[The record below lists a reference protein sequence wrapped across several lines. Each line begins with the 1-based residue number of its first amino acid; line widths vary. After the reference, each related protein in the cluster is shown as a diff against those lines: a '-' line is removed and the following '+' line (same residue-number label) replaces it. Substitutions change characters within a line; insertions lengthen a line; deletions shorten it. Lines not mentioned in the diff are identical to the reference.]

1 MDCDVIKVAARVS
14 LTVAASVAG
23 ELESKGPLGKYF
35 DICENDI
42 YFGQK
47 TFEQAESELMRR
59 TVSVLLTKSGLKAQD
74 IDLILSGDLLNQCCA
89 TGHSL
94 GEFKIPLLGLYGACS
109 TAAESIG
116 LASLLTGSGVVERA
130 IACTSSHFG
139 ASERQFRFPLE
150 YGALRTPTAQR
161 TVTGCGAF
169 LIQRGGNGPFVTSV
183 VPGRIIQSNVT
194 DASDMGTAMAPAAA
208 DTLKRFF
215 KGSGHSAKDFDMIM
229 TGDLG
234 EVGLGELRKLVDP
247 HIPGLADKLDD
258 CGMRIYP
265 QGCALAGAGGSGCGC
280 SAVVLAAALL
290 KEIKSSGGKMLF
302 IGTGALLSSSSVLQG
317 LAIPAIAHLVCIEA

>member
-1 MDCDVIKVAARVS
+1 MDCDVIKVPARVS

-139 ASERQFRFPLE
+139 ASERQSRFPLE

-183 VPGRIIQSNVT
+183 VPVRIIQSNVIE
-194 DASDMGTAMAPAAA
+194 ASDMGTAMAPAAA
-208 DTLKRFF
+208 DTL
-215 KGSGHSAKDFDMIM
+215 
-229 TGDLG
+229 
-234 EVGLGELRKLVDP
+234 
-247 HIPGLADKLDD
+247 
-258 CGMRIYP
+258 
-265 QGCALAGAGGSGCGC
+265 
-280 SAVVLAAALL
+280 
-290 KEIKSSGGKMLF
+290 
-302 IGTGALLSSSSVLQG
+302 
-317 LAIPAIAHLVCIEA
+317 

>member
-1 MDCDVIKVAARVS
+1 M
-14 LTVAASVAG
+14 
-23 ELESKGPLGKYF
+23 
-35 DICENDI
+35 
-42 YFGQK
+42 
-47 TFEQAESELMRR
+47 
-59 TVSVLLTKSGLKAQD
+59 
-74 IDLILSGDLLNQCCA
+74 
-89 TGHSL
+89 
-94 GEFKIPLLGLYGACS
+94 
-109 TAAESIG
+109 
-116 LASLLTGSGVVERA
+116 VERA